1 MKKVE
6 KTAGGTEE
14 VVRNII
20 EFSQTADGTGSKATK
35 MLDAANEM
43 NRQSGVLK
51 SQFTS

>member
-6 KTAGGTEE
+6 KAAGGTKE

-20 EFSQTADGTGSKATK
+20 EFSQTADGTVSKATK
-35 MLDAANEM
+35 MLNAANEM